1 MVADFTEALPV
12 EVPQFAL
19 LLGDVVTNG
28 AAPRTPQLFQAKNAT
43 GDAASDRISS
53 GERWSGI
60 EGPGRERG
68 NRLED
73 PSTGGIRRE

>member
-1 MVADFTEALPV
+1 VVADFTEALPV
-12 EVPQFAL
+12 EVPQFVL

-43 GDAASDRISS
+43 GDTASDRISS
-53 GERWSGI
+53 GERSGI